1 MTLYS
6 AGACSYRSV
15 DHEVAAEYDG
25 GGNENRCDDKKENVR
40 DVRMSPFAGA
50 ICEKNVINNI
60 PPAVQLWCIH
70 RNGRNPAKRN
80 YNICGFSIG
89 EVLRV

>member
-50 ICEKNVINNI
+50 ICEKNVGKQYSPNRTVVVYS
-60 PPAVQLWCIH
+60 PQWKKSSKTQL
-70 RNGRNPAKRN
+70 
-80 YNICGFSIG
+80 
-89 EVLRV
+89 